1 MSDIVQNFYET
12 FKFFSGFKKKKPRG
26 MSLSGNESG
35 KEENV

>member
-12 FKFFSGFKKKKPRG
+12 FKFFSGFKKKPRG